1 MLVDSG
7 FVYAVY
13 SVKDKHHEKAM
24 GILTSL
30 PPNVDFLLP
39 TITLVE
45 VAYLLNVKVG
55 YHAIPS
61 FVKQMQRSRFDFEY
75 LVEDDLVRIQALME
89 QYADVRLDFVDAA
102 IVAMAER
109 LNVRHILTVD
119 QRDFRIIRPHH
130 CNHFELW
137 P

>member
-1 MLVDSG
+1 MC
-7 FVYAVY
+7 
-13 SVKDKHHEKAM
+13 EQ
-24 GILTSL
+24 
-30 PPNVDFLLP
+30 
-39 TITLVE
+39 VE

-55 YHAIPS
+55 YHAIPP

-75 LVEDDLVRIQALME
+75 LIEDDLVRIQTLME

-109 LNVRHILTVD
+109 LDVRHILTVD
-119 QRDFRIIRPHH
+119 QRDFPVIRPHH